1 MEVFP
6 KNNLTP
12 RQSAFAA
19 FIDISGISVG
29 VATICIGIFVTYDVI
44 ARAVF
49 RLTNSWVTEVTM
61 YLMGYITFVGAAYAL
76 KTGAHVAVDM
86 LLQKVS
92 FEARRI
98 LVLAVDFIL
107 IVVVVELAWLS
118 FQFFFDAWISN
129 ELSDTLLS
137 VKLWIPYLSFFVG
150 MALLLVVI
158 VMQTV
163 AHLRQQADKRG
174 IP

>member
-6 KNNLTP
+6 KSNSTP

-19 FIDISGISVG
+19 LIEISGMSVG
-29 VATICIGIFVTYDVI
+29 VATFCIGVFVTYDVI
-44 ARAVF
+44 TRAVF
-49 RLTNSWVTEVTM
+49 RLTNSWVTEVTI

-76 KTGAHVAVDM
+76 RTGAHVAVDM
-86 LLQKVS
+86 LVQKVS
-92 FEARRI
+92 PEVRRI
-98 LVLAVDFIL
+98 LILAADSVLLLVIS
-107 IVVVVELAWLS
+107 ELTWLS
-118 FQFFFDAWISN
+118 FEFLFDAWESN

-137 VKLWIPYLSFFVG
+137 VRLWVPYLSFFVG
-150 MALLLVVI
+150 MVLLLVVV

-163 AHLRQQADKRG
+163 AHLRQKIDKRG